1 MKRIP
6 GNASCS
12 SACPQAG
19 TESSIRLSLFVLSLL
34 FFSRWRKSINGKA
47 RFVTGNAY
55 CLLSNNNFS
64 YGKEENKEIKL
75 I

>member
-19 TESSIRLSLFVLSLL
+19 TESSIRLSLFVLFLL
-34 FFSRWRKSINGKA
+34 FLVGVANRSMERLG
-47 RFVTGNAY
+47 
-55 CLLSNNNFS
+55 LLL
-64 YGKEENKEIKL
+64 EMHIVC
-75 I
+75 

>member
-6 GNASCS
+6 GNVFN
-12 SACPQAG
+12 SAQ
-19 TESSIRLSLFVLSLL
+19 FVC
-34 FFSRWRKSINGKA
+34 FIFIIFSRCRKSINGKA

-55 CLLSNNNFS
+55 CLLSNNIFS